1 MEVKARILDAIGQKT
16 EEIGD
21 GSTGTASF
29 GFRYRPA
36 TGFTIGGGTSLA
48 LSIY

>member
-1 MEVKARILDAIGQKT
+1 MEVKVRILDAIGQKT

-29 GFRYRPA
+29 GFRYP
-36 TGFTIGGGTSLA
+36 GTVPGLD
-48 LSIY
+48 LPLEVVPV